1 MRVKLRVKKTPRP
14 KADRITPVMSAE
26 KGKRKTKTKKE
37 QKGKNPTSQAGPGI
51 RRKRIIGCK
60 LEYPSD
66 RDKASGGGGLTIFL
80 LF

>member
-37 QKGKNPTSQAGPGI
+37 QKGKTPLAKPDQESVVN
-51 RRKRIIGCK
+51 
-60 LEYPSD
+60 
-66 RDKASGGGGLTIFL
+66 GL
-80 LF
+80 